1 MLIGEWIKLICIS
14 DKKWHKILTAEADD
28 MIRLIVHKYVAGI
41 YQRSKSLTFS
51 VMMARL
57 SVNVIENQKF
67 EKVKVNLDIEV

>member
-1 MLIGEWIKLICIS
+1 M
-14 DKKWHKILTAEADD
+14 
-28 MIRLIVHKYVAGI
+28 
-41 YQRSKSLTFS
+41 LTFS